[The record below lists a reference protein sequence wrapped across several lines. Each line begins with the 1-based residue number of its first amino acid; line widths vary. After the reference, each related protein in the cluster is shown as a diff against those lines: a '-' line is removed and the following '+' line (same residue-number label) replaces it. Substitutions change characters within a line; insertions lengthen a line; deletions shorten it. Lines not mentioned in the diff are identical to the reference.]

1 MITDA
6 LRARLDD
13 SMTEA
18 QFMEQV
24 VEYAHLRGW
33 RVCHFRPG
41 RTASGWRTAVSYDAE
56 GWPDLLLVRERVV
69 IAELKSQH
77 RKLSTLQRDWHSK
90 RPRRRSMYGVR
101 ATGRRSRRCWRGPPN
116 EGPSASG

>member
-77 RKLSTLQRDWHSK
+77 RKVLAWTAQ
-90 RPRRRSMYGVR
+90 
-101 ATGRRSRRCWRGPPN
+101 
-116 EGPSASG
+116 